1 MQNTF
6 RYTLI
11 AFLMCISISSYSHS
25 YTFRGLSV
33 SEGLTDMLVSVIYK
47 DSTGYVWI
55 GTGSSLERF
64 DGVHIKH
71 YPLSGG
77 HEKLKRVNAIA
88 EMSGNRMWMGNA
100 MGLWQLDKLK
110 EEWVLTA
117 PETVNCGINSL
128 LHDGDNLL
136 YIGSE
141 KGLFIYDGLTF
152 ERVLI
157 DPNVLSAANSI
168 AGMNLDEA
176 GNLWMVTGKGLFA
189 LRLSDRK
196 MTAFPNEPDQ
206 ENKYFFHHIARI
218 GSTLYL
224 GTIDHGIISFDI
236 GSRQFSP
243 FVSVGCNVI
252 SSLSSD
258 GKDLLYVG
266 TDGNGVHFISHGE
279 RRVVR
284 SFRHE
289 VGNAESLRS
298 NSVYSLLV
306 DREGIIWVGL
316 FQLGLDYTL
325 YQDSLFSVYSFPP
338 FFDSKGISIR
348 TLSVRG
354 DKKLIGSR
362 DGLFYMDEG
371 RKIFKV
377 FKAPQLRSNMII
389 CCYYFQ
395 GEYYIGTYGG
405 GMYVLHPETLTVRDF
420 DAEKV
425 MPFVNGQI
433 FCITADRE
441 DNLWIGTSAGLFR
454 YREGRQIG
462 HYTSSN
468 SKLPEGNVHQ
478 IYFDSTHKGWIC
490 TEKGICI
497 WEPSSQTLKTEVFSE
512 GFIHHELVNI
522 LYEDVNHDLYLFPDR
537 GAMLVTDLAMTHFQR
552 LLPGTPLDGRDA
564 MCLVED
570 KENWLWIGTN
580 NGIFRYNKKDKFI
593 AYSFMNGV
601 PSPVFTSC
609 VPVKDADGSIWFGNS
624 QGLLHLDLSRQQEG
638 KRYAYPL
645 SIVEV
650 YVNGSPSAS
659 PLLKKGECEYE
670 VSLAA
675 SQKNV
680 TFRFSDFSYTAPEV
694 MAYEYRL
701 EGRDEE
707 WKLLTGKSEVTYYD
721 LPSGS
726 YLFRLRNAGDP
737 DSEITLSVR
746 IASSF
751 PALGVIVPLLVVV
764 LCVGYV
770 YIRRSR
776 KVAEAGTESD
786 EEEGVQVSVQRTEE
800 VTPAAME
807 EPKLAMEE
815 QKPTAEEPKPILEEK
830 YKTYKIGEKECKQ
843 LKVKLEKVMRKE
855 KPYKNPNLKI
865 ADLAASVNASPQTL
879 SYLFNQYLNLN
890 YYDYLNDYR
899 IEEFKSLVAQ
909 EEYAKY
915 TITALAEL
923 CGFSSRASFFRYFK
937 KITGITPNEY
947 IRSMGKGR
955 KE

>member
-1 MQNTF
+1 MQNIF
-6 RYTLI
+6 RYILI
-11 AFLMCISISSYSHS
+11 AFLMCISIFSYSRS

-33 SEGLTDMLVSVIYK
+33 SEGLSDMLVSAIYK
-47 DSTGYVWI
+47 DSIGYVWI

-71 YPLSGG
+71 YSLSGR

-100 MGLWQLDKLK
+100 MGLWQLDKK
-110 EEWVLTA
+110 KNEWVLTA
-117 PETVNCGINSL
+117 SDTVNFGINSL
-128 LHDGDNLL
+128 LSNGNGIL
-136 YIGSE
+136 YAGSE

-176 GNLWMVTGKGLFA
+176 GNLWMITGKGLYV

-196 MTAFPNEPDQ
+196 LTAFPNESDQ
-206 ENKYFFHHIARI
+206 ENKYSFHHMARI

-224 GTIDHGIISFDI
+224 GTMEHGIISFDI
-236 GSRQFSP
+236 SSRQFSP
-243 FVSVGCNVI
+243 FISVGCNVI

-266 TDGNGVHFISHGE
+266 TDGNGVHFISQSE
-279 RRVVR
+279 RKVVR
-284 SFRHE
+284 SFRHQ
-289 VGNAESLRS
+289 VGNDESLRS

-316 FQLGLDYTL
+316 FQQGLDYTL

-371 RKIFKV
+371 RRIFKE

-454 YREGRQIG
+454 YRDGRQTG

-468 SKLPEGNVHQ
+468 SKLPEGNVYQ

-497 WEPSSQTLKTEVFSE
+497 WEPSSQTLKTEVFPE
-512 GFIHHELVNI
+512 GFIHKELVNI

-537 GAMLVTDLAMTHFQR
+537 GAMLVTDLAMTHFQK

-564 MCLVED
+564 MFLVED

-580 NGIFRYNKKDKFI
+580 NGIYRYNKKDKFM
-593 AYSFMNGV
+593 AYNFMDGV
-601 PSPVFTSC
+601 PNPVFTSC
-609 VPVKDADGSIWFGNS
+609 VPVMDADGNIWFGNS
-624 QGLLHLDLSRQQEG
+624 QGLLHLDLSRRQEG

-659 PLLKKGECEYE
+659 PLLKQGKCEYE

-680 TFRFSDFSYTAPEV
+680 TFQFSDFSYTAPEV

-701 EGRDEE
+701 EGRDEG
-707 WKLLTGKSEVTYYD
+707 WKLMTGKSEVTYYD
-721 LPSGS
+721 LPSGR
-726 YLFRLRNAGDP
+726 YLFQLRNVGDP

-751 PALGVIVPLLVVV
+751 PALGVTVSLLVVV

-770 YIRRSR
+770 YIHRSR
-776 KVAEAGTESD
+776 KVE
-786 EEEGVQVSVQRTEE
+786 VVTEE
-800 VTPAAME
+800 AIPAAME
-807 EPKLAMEE
+807 EPKQVQEE
-815 QKPTAEEPKPILEEK
+815 STTEEPKATIEEK
-830 YKTYKIGEKECKQ
+830 YKTYKISEKECKQ
-843 LKVKLEKVMRKE
+843 LKEKLEKVMRKE
-855 KPYKNPNLKI
+855 KPYKNPELEI
-865 ADLAASVNASPQTL
+865 ADLAASVGASSQTL
-879 SYLFNQYLNLN
+879 SYLFNQYLNLK

-899 IEEFKSLVAQ
+899 IEEFKSLVTQ
-909 EEYAKY
+909 DEYAKY
-915 TITALAEL
+915 TLTALAEL

-937 KITGITPNEY
+937 KATGITPNEY
-947 IRSMGKGR
+947 IRSMGR
-955 KE
+955 TDE